1 MNGAAEVVRLILAG
15 LIIVTLG
22 LFAPAIVHARDNAD
36 RLYLMG
42 GATIMVSIT
51 IGLFLH
57 LHQPLNIATPLLVAG
72 MLMWLASALKSR
84 TRRRKRPSR
93 GRRGSA

>member
-1 MNGAAEVVRLILAG
+1 MTAAEATRLAVIT
-15 LIIVTLG
+15 LIVITLVE
-22 LFAPAIVHARDNAD
+22 FAPAIVHARDTPD

-42 GATIMVSIT
+42 GAVVMVSIT
-51 IGLFLH
+51 IGLFIH
-57 LHQPLNIATPLLVAG
+57 LHQPLNMSTPLLVAG
-72 MLMWLASALKSR
+72 LLLWMASALKSR